1 MTAVTPYRPR
11 QAAGRDGFA
20 QALRSEWTKLRTVRG
35 WVLGLA
41 VSTLLIV
48 LLGLIFAAGS
58 QSSCSAGPI
67 EVPCPPSPT
76 GPGGE
81 TVEDHFYFVH
91 QPLDGDGSITVRVS
105 SLTGQLRKP
114 DATPGVRNV
123 VAGVVPWAK
132 AGVMIKESTRQGST
146 YAAVM
151 VTGEHGVRM
160 QHDFTE
166 DVAGLPGG
174 VSPSAPR
181 WLRLTRTGDTITG
194 EESADGE
201 RWTEVGTAR
210 LAGSPK
216 KVRIGLF
223 AASPGD
229 LTVSRNP
236 LGGSSTASRFAEA
249 TAVMDRVTLRGPAA
263 GGTWSRDDIGVTIG
277 PDGRPHHPGRSVL
290 SGGTF
295 TVTGV
300 GDIAPFSEG
309 MPIERLLIGT
319 LMGLIMVIVV
329 AVLFV
334 TVEYRRG
341 LIRTTLIAG
350 PRRGRTLAAKAVV
363 AAAAAFACGTIGAA
377 VTVPV
382 GQLMLAANGNLIAS
396 TPLLTELRVIA
407 GTGGLLAV
415 TAAFALGLGF
425 LFRRSAMAVVAAVAA
440 FLVPYVLATASILPD
455 EAARWLLR
463 VTPAAGFAI
472 QQSLIEY
479 PQASARYAAA
489 EGYYPLLPWAG
500 FAVTCAYAGLV
511 LGLAAYR
518 LRGRDV

>member
-1 MTAVTPYRPR
+1 MTAVTPYRSR

-20 QALRSEWTKLRTVRG
+20 QALRAEWTKLRTVRG
-35 WVLGLA
+35 WMIGMAL
-41 VSTLLIV
+41 STLLIV

-58 QSSCSAGPI
+58 QSSCSAGPV
-67 EVPCPPSPT
+67 EVPCPVPPT

-81 TVEDHFYFVH
+81 AVEDHFYFVH

-105 SLTGQLRKP
+105 SLTGELRKP
-114 DATPGVRNV
+114 DVTPGVRNV
-123 VAGVVPWAK
+123 VPGVVPWAK
-132 AGVMIKESTRQGST
+132 AGVMIKESTRQGAT

-151 VTGEHGVRM
+151 ITGEHGVRM

-166 DVAGLPGG
+166 DVAGLPGR
-174 VSPSAPR
+174 VSASAPR

-201 RWTEVGTAR
+201 RWTKVGTAR
-210 LAGSPK
+210 LAGQPE

-229 LTVSRNP
+229 LTVSRNV
-236 LGGSSTASRFAEA
+236 LGGSATASRFAEA

-263 GGTWSRDDIGVTIG
+263 GGTWSRDDIGVTKEL
-277 PDGRPHHPGRSVL
+277 DGTPHHPGRSVL

-300 GDIAPFSEG
+300 GDIAPLAEG
-309 MPIERLLIGT
+309 LPIERLLVGA
-319 LMGLIMVIVV
+319 LMGLIAVIVV
-329 AVLFV
+329 GVLFV

-350 PRRGRTLAAKAVV
+350 PRRGRMLAAKAVV
-363 AAAAAFACGTIGAA
+363 VAGAAFACGLLGVA

-382 GQLMLAANGNLIAS
+382 GRSLLAANGMPIAFA
-396 TPLLTELRVIA
+396 PLPTELRVIA
-407 GTGGLLAV
+407 GTAGLLAV
-415 TAAFALGLGF
+415 AAVFALGLGA
-425 LFRRSAMAVVAAVAA
+425 LFRRSAMAVVVAVAA

-455 EAARWLLR
+455 EAAKWLLR

-472 QQSLIEY
+472 QQSLIAY
-479 PQASARYAAA
+479 PQATARFAPT
-489 EGYYPLLPWAG
+489 EGYFPLPPWAG
-500 FAVTCAYAGLV
+500 FAVMCAYAGLV

-518 LRGRDV
+518 LRRRDV